1 MNIGLDIMGGDFA
14 PEAIVLGAIEA
25 RKEIPSEHSITL
37 VGDTDIAKNILLKEQ
52 VDPSLFSLV
61 HASEVIEMGD
71 HATKA
76 MRSKLDSS
84 INVGFKLLSQGKL
97 DSFSSAGNSGAMLIG
112 SMFAVRPISG
122 VIRPCITSVLPKESG
137 GVGVILDVGINADC
151 KPDVLYQF
159 AVLGSLYAEFVYN
172 IKNPKVGLLN
182 IGEEKEK
189 GNLLAQATFE
199 LMEDSNDFNF
209 IGNVEG
215 RDLFSDLADVIVCDG
230 FTGNVILKEA
240 EAFYS
245 LIAKRGLLDEYFN
258 RFNYE
263 NYGGTPVLGVNG
275 NVLIGHGI
283 SNPKAIKNMLNL
295 SLSIAQADL
304 PNKIKKAFK

>member
-37 VGDTDIAKNILLKEQ
+37 VGDTEIAKNIFLKEQ
-52 VDPSLFSLV
+52 VDPSLFTLV

-76 MRSKLDSS
+76 MRSKQDSS

-172 IKNPKVGLLN
+172 IKSPKVGLLN